1 MKTLAIMGLGLMGSS
16 LGLALKK
23 RGVDVEIRAYARRTE
38 TREAALEMGVADCV
52 FETPSEAVAGA
63 DVIVFCVPILTIPE
77 LAKAC
82 LSGLSPDA
90 ILTDVGST
98 KAELAILMDGLLDGT
113 EAVFIGSHPICGSE
127 QQGIEAGKSN
137 LYKGAVTVVTPA
149 ADAAKKTVS
158 EISNLWESV
167 GSSIRVMTPEAHDDV
182 LATTSHLPHM
192 VAATLVRCV
201 NDGLFCGTGFSD
213 TTRVAAG
220 SPEVWSDI
228 VQTNAPALKV
238 ALNNFQDH
246 LDELNSLID
255 TADGEKLSAWFSTA
269 RDKRKELLG

>member
-1 MKTLAIMGLGLMGSS
+1 MKTIAIMGLGLMGSS

-38 TREAALEMGVADCV
+38 TRAAALKGDVADSV
-52 FETPSEAVAGA
+52 FDDPAEAVAGA
-63 DVIVFCVPILTIPE
+63 DLVVFCVPILTIPE

-82 LSGLSPDA
+82 LPGLSPEA

-98 KAELAILMDGLLDGT
+98 KAELSILMGNLLAESDA
-113 EAVFIGSHPICGSE
+113 EFIGSHPICGSE
-127 QQGIEAGKSN
+127 QHGIEASRSN
-137 LYKGAVTVVTPA
+137 LYKGSLTVVTPVDDFSE
-149 ADAAKKTVS
+149 DAV
-158 EISNLWESV
+158 EEVSNLWKSV
-167 GSSIRVMTPEAHDDV
+167 GATVRVMNPETHDEI

-201 NDGLFCGTGFSD
+201 NDGLFCGTGFLDS
-213 TTRVAAG
+213 TRIAVG

-228 VQTNAPALKV
+228 VRTNAPALKA
-238 ALNNFQDH
+238 ALADFRGH
-246 LDELNSLID
+246 LEELDALID
-255 TADGEKLSAWFSTA
+255 ADDDEKLVNWFAAA

>member
-23 RGVDVEIRAYARRTE
+23 RGVDVEVRAYARRAE

-52 FETPSEAVAGA
+52 FEHPVEAVAGA
-63 DVIVFCVPILTIPE
+63 DMIIFCVPILTIPE

-98 KAELAILMDGLLDGT
+98 KAELTILMEDLLAESD
-113 EAVFIGSHPICGSE
+113 AVFVGSHPICGSE

-137 LYKGAVTVVTPA
+137 LYKGAVTVVTPPV
-149 ADAAKKTVS
+149 DTDEGTVS
-158 EISNLWESV
+158 EVSNLWKSV
-167 GSSIRVMTPEAHDDV
+167 GSSVRVMSPEAHDDV

-228 VQTNAPALKV
+228 AQTNASALK
-238 ALNNFQDH
+238 ATLKNFQDH
-246 LDELNSLID
+246 LDELSSLID
-255 TADGEKLSAWFSTA
+255 GADGDKLSAWFATA